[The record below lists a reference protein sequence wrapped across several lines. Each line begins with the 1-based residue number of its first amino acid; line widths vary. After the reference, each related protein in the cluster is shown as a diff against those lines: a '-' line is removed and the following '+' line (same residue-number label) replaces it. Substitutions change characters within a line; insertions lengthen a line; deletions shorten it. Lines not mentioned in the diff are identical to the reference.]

1 MSHCLVQHNMCDL
14 LSGRIKCENQC
25 PSPALAP
32 NCCSTGQMQTTG
44 FKVNEQR
51 RQRNDKAQDCKG
63 HEVRQATFTADTRSL
78 FGVTDTWDR
87 PFTKH
92 ISGRSAVIRTWPY
105 ACVHA
110 KSLQL
115 CPTLCKPMDLSPP
128 GSSVYGILQGRILEW
143 VALPSSRG
151 SSSPRD

>member
-1 MSHCLVQHNMCDL
+1 MCDL

-44 FKVNEQR
+44 FKVNDQR